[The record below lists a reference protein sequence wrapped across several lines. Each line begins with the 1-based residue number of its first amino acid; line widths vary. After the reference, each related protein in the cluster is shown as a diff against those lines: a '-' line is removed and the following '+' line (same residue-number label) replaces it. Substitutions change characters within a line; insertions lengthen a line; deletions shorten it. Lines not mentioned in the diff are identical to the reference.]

1 MILNILTP
9 TMILIKSIEVSNK
22 YNWEFQSHY
31 RSDFNMKYLFCIV
44 PVCKFKSHYRSDFN
58 HINPPKTD
66 NVH

>member
-31 RSDFNMKYLFCIV
+31 RSDFNKKRLQRDYCTDEYFNPIIGLILTYYLF
-44 PVCKFKSHYRSDFN
+44 YN
-58 HINPPKTD
+58 LQ
-66 NVH
+66 